1 MRLGYVFK
9 NEKLL
14 RTALTHSSYAHENS
28 VRDFNER
35 LEFLGDAVLE
45 LSVSDYL
52 YNKYPDESEGDMTRL
67 RAGLVCEPSLAS
79 LARKIGLDR
88 EIFLGRGEESSGG
101 RNRDS
106 ILADALEAVIG
117 ALYLDGG
124 LAPARA
130 FVLEILDEALKSE
143 FGFMADYKTYLQ
155 EAIQRDSRE
164 PAVYAIIGESGPDHE
179 KIFTA
184 SVSFGG
190 QVLGVGEGRSKKDAE
205 QKAAY
210 FAIKKMNL

>member
-1 MRLGYVFK
+1 MRLDYVFSD
-9 NEKLL
+9 ERLL

-28 VRDFNER
+28 HRDFNER

-45 LSVSDYL
+45 LLISDYL

-67 RAGLVCEPSLAS
+67 RASLVCEPSLAS
-79 LARKIGLDR
+79 LARKIGLDG
-88 EIFLGRGEESSGG
+88 EIFFGRGEELSGG
-101 RNRDS
+101 RNRGS

-117 ALYLDGG
+117 AIYLDGG
-124 LAPARA
+124 LEAARA
-130 FVLEILDEALKSE
+130 FVLGVFDDVLKND
-143 FGFMADYKTYLQ
+143 FGYVADYKTYLQ
-155 EAIQRDSRE
+155 EVIQRDSRE
-164 PAVYAIIGESGPDHE
+164 PAVYEIINESGPDHE
-179 KIFTA
+179 KTFTA

-210 FAIKKMNL
+210 HAIKKLNV